1 MNSPVIEA
9 VARATGRGADSSV
22 SPGAPRQRRVRHET
36 RRCPSA
42 DPAPWLCA
50 RRHVLLRDL
59 HLAHHR
65 QRPAGHRRA
74 CRSPTWGSPTRR
86 LLEALL
92 PSISTSV
99 LRALQRAQQ
108 LPAKLRNR
116 LGSSRFRL
124 PGHLLKSQSQQ
135 ALHLPKADHTVRL
148 DGSAMSAADEARALF
163 SCVLLA
169 SCGVLRSPAQLC
181 LTIRANNK
189 RVNPYLQPLA
199 SMVS

>member
-1 MNSPVIEA
+1 
-9 VARATGRGADSSV
+9 VARATRRGADSSV
-22 SPGAPRQRRVRHET
+22 SLGAPRQRHVRHET
-36 RRCPSA
+36 RCRPGGE
-42 DPAPWLCA
+42 PALCA
-50 RRHVLLRDL
+50 PARAPVLLRDL

-116 LGSSRFRL
+116 PGSSRFRL
-124 PGHLLKSQSQQ
+124 PGHCSNRVPGHNCKWPQLIT
-135 ALHLPKADHTVRL
+135 PR
-148 DGSAMSAADEARALF
+148 ARW
-163 SCVLLA
+163 
-169 SCGVLRSPAQLC
+169 SPARRQKVKAVMGA
-181 LTIRANNK
+181 T
-189 RVNPYLQPLA
+189 RVPSAGAGLRNPHGVVA
-199 SMVS
+199 VSECVQSVVAIEDQDQRQ

>member
-1 MNSPVIEA
+1 MKSARFSCPSFVPSFFPPKKIKPVIEA

-124 PGHLLKSQSQQ
+124 PGHCSNRSLRGHCTCPQLIT
-135 ALHLPKADHTVRL
+135 PC
-148 DGSAMSAADEARALF
+148 GGGAR
-163 SCVLLA
+163 
-169 SCGVLRSPAQLC
+169 VLRYWPPHPPDHNV
-181 LTIRANNK
+181 I
-189 RVNPYLQPLA
+189 
-199 SMVS
+199 

>member
-1 MNSPVIEA
+1 MPPKPTCKVVKREGQRGARIDPKKRKPVIEV

-50 RRHVLLRDL
+50 RHHVLLRDL
-59 HLAHHR
+59 HLAHHH

-74 CRSPTWGSPTRR
+74 CHSPTWGSPTRR

-108 LPAKLRNR
+108 LPVKLRNR
-116 LGSSRFRL
+116 LGGSRFRL
-124 PGHLLKSQSQQ
+124 PQIDVPRHNCAPPSLITPCAPRRSRVRRVRRACK
-135 ALHLPKADHTVRL
+135 KDTVL
-148 DGSAMSAADEARALF
+148 
-163 SCVLLA
+163 V
-169 SCGVLRSPAQLC
+169 
-181 LTIRANNK
+181 I
-189 RVNPYLQPLA
+189 
-199 SMVS
+199 

>member
-1 MNSPVIEA
+1 M
-9 VARATGRGADSSV
+9 ARATRRGADSSV
-22 SPGAPRQRRVRHET
+22 SLGAPRQRHVRHET
-36 RRCPSA
+36 RCRPGGE
-42 DPAPWLCA
+42 PALCA
-50 RRHVLLRDL
+50 PARAPVLLRDL

-124 PGHLLKSQSQQ
+124 PGHCSNRCLS
-135 ALHLPKADHTVRL
+135 HHCTCPKLITP
-148 DGSAMSAADEARALF
+148 
-163 SCVLLA
+163 CVLLENRVEDEGKGQVTCSRLTQTRWNA
-169 SCGVLRSPAQLC
+169 GQVLQLRACGRHAYLDGRLLRAQPAGGG
-181 LTIRANNK
+181 RD
-189 RVNPYLQPLA
+189 R
-199 SMVS
+199 

>member
-1 MNSPVIEA
+1 VRALESSATAEVHRGWNRHQMEQVSRGNCQLNQDPVPPAHLLPELRPKLLPPKKRKSVIKV
-9 VARATGRGADSSV
+9 VARATERGADSSV

-42 DPAPWLCA
+42 DPAPWLHA
-50 RRHVLLRDL
+50 RHHVLLRDL
-59 HLAHHR
+59 HLAHHH
-65 QRPAGHRRA
+65 QRPAGHHRA

-116 LGSSRFRL
+116 LGSSRFGY
-124 PGHLLKSQSQQ
+124 PGTAQIAVSGGI
-135 ALHLPKADHTVRL
+135 A
-148 DGSAMSAADEARALF
+148 
-163 SCVLLA
+163 
-169 SCGVLRSPAQLC
+169 PAH
-181 LTIRANNK
+181 
-189 RVNPYLQPLA
+189 
-199 SMVS
+199 S